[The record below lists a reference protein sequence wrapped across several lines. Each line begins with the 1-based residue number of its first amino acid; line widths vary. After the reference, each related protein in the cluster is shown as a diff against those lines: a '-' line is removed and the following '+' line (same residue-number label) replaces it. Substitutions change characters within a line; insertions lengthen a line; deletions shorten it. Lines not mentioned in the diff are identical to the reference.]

1 MTSPP
6 RCSYSSVMI
15 ETIFDFKFYIDK
27 ISEFMLLTFDKEE
40 EQVAQLSKLAYLSQN
55 NPQQMRLLNQIETLQ
70 QQVERLTQEN
80 QRLKDLQ
87 SYAQTK
93 LQTQEVIVNDQKIH
107 EETVSSNNP
116 FANQVGYQSQGNTS

>member
-1 MTSPP
+1 
-6 RCSYSSVMI
+6 
-15 ETIFDFKFYIDK
+15 
-27 ISEFMLLTFDKEE
+27 
-40 EQVAQLSKLAYLSQN
+40 
-55 NPQQMRLLNQIETLQ
+55 MRLLNQIETLQ

-116 FANQVGYQSQGNTS
+116 FANQVGYQS

>member
-93 LQTQEVIVNDQKIH
+93 LQTQEVNVNDQKIH